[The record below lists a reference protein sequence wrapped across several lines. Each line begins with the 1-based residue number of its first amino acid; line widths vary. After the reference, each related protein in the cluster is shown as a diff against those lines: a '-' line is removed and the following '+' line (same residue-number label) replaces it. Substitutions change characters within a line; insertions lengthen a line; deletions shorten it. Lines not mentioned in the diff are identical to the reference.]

1 LRKIALIDRF
11 YVRQFGYFLE
21 KLKGAMIGEE
31 RLLDRTLVTYG
42 GGIGDGDRHNHD
54 NLPILLAGGKADGV
68 QHGRRW
74 VLEGEVPMTN
84 LHLGILERMG
94 VKAERVGDSSGVL
107 SLV

>member
-1 LRKIALIDRF
+1 
-11 YVRQFGYFLE
+11 
-21 KLKGAMIGEE
+21 
-31 RLLDRTLVTYG
+31 
-42 GGIGDGDRHNHD
+42 
-54 NLPILLAGGKADGV
+54 LLAGGKADGV